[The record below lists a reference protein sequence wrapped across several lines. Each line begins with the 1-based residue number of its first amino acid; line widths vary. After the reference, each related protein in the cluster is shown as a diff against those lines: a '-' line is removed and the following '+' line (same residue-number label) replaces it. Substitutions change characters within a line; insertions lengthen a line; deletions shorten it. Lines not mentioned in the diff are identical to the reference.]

1 MCGRTQGASTIQL
14 YINDNAFICTH
25 LGCVPTFLAVILI
38 INKKEEG
45 VSNCNVF
52 DAPSFS
58 FCEVWKFFKPPCF
71 ESFPQI
77 FDFSHIK
84 LEQYP

>member
-1 MCGRTQGASTIQL
+1 MQ
-14 YINDNAFICTH
+14 
-25 LGCVPTFLAVILI
+25 
-38 INKKEEG
+38 KEG

-58 FCEVWKFFKPPCF
+58 FCEVWKFFKPLCF

-77 FDFSHIK
+77 FDFSHHYCPK
-84 LEQYP
+84 KFSHRVN

>member
-1 MCGRTQGASTIQL
+1 MQTFASCDRASMQQLCNRWHAAACCMGAASGQRS
-14 YINDNAFICTH
+14 
-25 LGCVPTFLAVILI
+25 
-38 INKKEEG
+38 KSKEEG
-45 VSNCNVF
+45 VSNCNVY